1 MQNDE
6 STYQE
11 DEKEAEIEADK
22 VGERIYRLRT
32 MKKLSQMEVA
42 YEAGISQGFLAMVET
57 KKKHPNLVTVFKL
70 AKALKVNPA
79 VLFTDSDSTDFERE
93 KTKQQIIELIQ
104 KGLYEE
110 NGILHNSFSHNFR
123 RG

>member
-6 STYQE
+6 STYKE
-11 DEKEAEIEADK
+11 DNKEAEIEADK
-22 VGERIYRLRT
+22 VGERIYRLRM

-79 VLFTDSDSTDFERE
+79 VLFADSDSTDFERE
-93 KTKQQIIELIQ
+93 KTKQQVIELIQ
-104 KGLYEE
+104 KGL
-110 NGILHNSFSHNFR
+110 
-123 RG
+123 

>member
-11 DEKEAEIEADK
+11 DDKEAEIEADK

-79 VLFTDSDSTDFERE
+79 VLFSDSDSTDFERE
-93 KTKQQIIELIQ
+93 KTKQQVIELIQ
-104 KGLYEE
+104 KGL
-110 NGILHNSFSHNFR
+110 
-123 RG
+123 

>member
-1 MQNDE
+1 MLRFCLVKLKFMQNDE

-104 KGLYEE
+104 KGL
-110 NGILHNSFSHNFR
+110 
-123 RG
+123 

>member
-6 STYQE
+6 STYKE
-11 DEKEAEIEADK
+11 DNKEAEIEADK
-22 VGERIYRLRT
+22 FGERIYRLRM

-79 VLFTDSDSTDFERE
+79 VLFADSDSTDFERE
-93 KTKQQIIELIQ
+93 KTKQQVIELIQ
-104 KGLYEE
+104 KGL
-110 NGILHNSFSHNFR
+110 
-123 RG
+123 